1 MVLIFI
7 SSVVPPR
14 VGGSRRFEERGLR
27 FEVLILI
34 VLPHAGER
42 WYAVPKGED
51 RDLRFE
57 EVETSSQEMSD
68 GQTVSSQA
76 SDFGPILRASPSS
89 FLRKEPALRAGL

>member
-1 MVLIFI
+1 MVCLPSYTLLPLRGI
-7 SSVVPPR
+7 SPQGETRNSEALSFCRPTELWAERWYAVPKGEDR
-14 VGGSRRFEERGLR
+14 DLR

-57 EVETSSQEMSD
+57 
-68 GQTVSSQA
+68 
-76 SDFGPILRASPSS
+76 I
-89 FLRKEPALRAGL
+89 

>member
-1 MVLIFI
+1 M
-7 SSVVPPR
+7 
-14 VGGSRRFEERGLR
+14 R

-89 FLRKEPALRAGL
+89 FLQVAILHRIAKSSDIGP